1 MRPVRTITTFV
12 FAAALAV
19 TGCAAQRTAVQPP
32 TAPAPAAASPVATA
46 PQSPTVTTPPITGLL
61 PAPRPTPTTPTAP
74 KLYFAT
80 PQAAMRYL
88 TAAYNDNDLAALG
101 HVTTPVARVN
111 LVAMHRTAVNLR
123 LVGCTAQP
131 ARGDYLCSFTHDYP
145 AAMHLSGHGN
155 AHFIAAPAD
164 KHGWYMTVLRDC
176 S

>member
-1 MRPVRTITTFV
+1 MRPVRTITI
-12 FAAALAV
+12 FAFASALAIA
-19 TGCAAQRTAVQPP
+19 GCAAQRGAAEPSAAPVPAVA
-32 TAPAPAAASPVATA
+32 TPVATT
-46 PQSPTVTTPPITGLL
+46 PPTPTFTTPPTTSPA
-61 PAPRPTPTTPTAP
+61 PAPRPTPTTSSGP

-88 TAAYNDNDLAALG
+88 TAAYNRNDLVALG

-111 LVAMHRTAVNLR
+111 LVAMSRTAVNLL
-123 LVGCTAQP
+123 LVGCEAQP
-131 ARGDYLCSFTHDYP
+131 GRGDYLCSFTHDYP

-164 KHGWYMTVLRDC
+164 RHGWYMTVLRDC